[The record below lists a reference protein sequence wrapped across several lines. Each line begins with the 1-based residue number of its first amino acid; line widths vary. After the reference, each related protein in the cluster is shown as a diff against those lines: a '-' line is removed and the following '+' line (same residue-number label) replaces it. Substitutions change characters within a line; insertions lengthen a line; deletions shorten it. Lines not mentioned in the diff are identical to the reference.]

1 MAKFLDSSGVSYLW
15 KKIKENFAPISHT
28 TQVANWET
36 LAHIKPSKSYT
47 TSATLTTSA
56 ASATTAPT
64 IEGITTTAGRYYAV
78 EVDASGVPFVNVPW
92 SAEEATDA
100 TNAKYLVDDSKN
112 PINAGS
118 ANQPVYFTAGR
129 PVAVSSK
136 NVWGKALYGT
146 GDVGGNISL
155 GVGTDGSTDATHPL
169 FGIFKID
176 DTTTTDNAFIGF
188 SKHFATD
195 GTFGTEGTNTKVVLN
210 WDANTTSTDT
220 MKSSSLVVGQGQFTY
235 AQHPVLVSAGSTGT
249 GAGKLYLLGISDYT
263 NFAGPTG
270 NGIGSGLISTK
281 TRESATAPYIA
292 DNGEMWAYN
301 ATSAK
306 VERLVTTSDIPD
318 ISDTVTTDGTA
329 NGMTVAIF
337 KSGKELQSAA
347 TAYSG
352 GVGNDTTPMYLDI
365 DGTLSA
371 CAATVGSANKPMY
384 LNAGVMTE
392 CDSTLNINA
401 KGYSLGLG
409 SYAEVEGAGH
419 GFWTPKTTLTGKPV
433 QFTDG
438 IPVAFDTFADGV
450 SAVTQANAD
459 SSTKLATT
467 AFVHSAVNAALTQA
481 LVYKGTKTAA
491 EITTLTADGV
501 KVGDVYIVKGTGTVS
516 GQTVENGDMVIC
528 KSATAP
534 ITWDV
539 VQANIDGAVTSNG
552 TARTGSIAVF
562 KSGNEIEGKNLENLF
577 NADYPEGLGSETKPI
592 YIDVDGTFSACAMT
606 VGSSTKP
613 MYLNKGDMTECGDT
627 LDVGISGNAATATKL
642 TGSIDSNVTAVTQA
656 VTDNSTKVAT
666 TAFVASC
673 VLSNSDIDSAIAAA
687 ATL

>member
-47 TSATLTTSA
+47 TAATLTTPA

-195 GTFGTEGTNTKVVLN
+195 GAFGAEGANTKVVLN
-210 WDANTTSTDT
+210 WDANVTSTDT
-220 MKSSSLVVGQGQFTY
+220 MESSSLVVGQGQFTY

-249 GAGKLYLLGISDYT
+249 GAGKLYLLGISDYN

-318 ISDTVTTDGTA
+318 ISDTVTTDGQA
-329 NGMTVAIF
+329 KGMEVAIF
-337 KSGKELQSAA
+337 KSGKELQSASA
-347 TAYSG
+347 AYPG
-352 GVGNDTTPMYLDI
+352 GVGNDTTPMYLGV

-384 LNAGVMTE
+384 LNGGVMTE

-401 KGYSLGLG
+401 NGYSTGLG
-409 SYAEVEGAGH
+409 TLSGSA
-419 GFWTPKTTLTGKPV
+419 WTPIATTAGKPV

-438 IPVAFDTFADGV
+438 KPVAFDTFADGV
-450 SAVTQANAD
+450 GAVTQANAD

-491 EITTLTADGV
+491 EITALTADGV

-552 TARTGSIAVF
+552 TALAGRIAVF
-562 KSGNEIEGKNLENLF
+562 KSGNEIEGK
-577 NADYPEGLGSETKPI
+577 GLSGVIEAEYLDGVGSETNPI
-592 YIDVDGTFSACAMT
+592 YIDVDGSFSACAIT

-613 MYLNKGDMTECGDT
+613 MYLNAGEMTECGDT